1 MEALNMLMNASPLL
15 QLFVGLIALAVTIL
29 VGRVILQIAW
39 KLVLV
44 AAVLVGIAYTLSIF
58 SLI

>member
-1 MEALNMLMNASPLL
+1 MLMNASPLL